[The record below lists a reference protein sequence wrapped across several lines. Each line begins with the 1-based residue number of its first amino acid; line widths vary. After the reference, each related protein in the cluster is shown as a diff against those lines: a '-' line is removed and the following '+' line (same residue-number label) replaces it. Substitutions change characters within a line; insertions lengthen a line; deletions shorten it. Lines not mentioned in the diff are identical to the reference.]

1 MPAPTPLLAATP
13 WQELLP
19 YLPLVIGAGVGLGV
33 LLLLGLRGRRP
44 AAVADDSS
52 TSLSGSSHWRAAE
65 ATYSDRR
72 SSVRR
77 DGAPIKILVSSPA
90 FQTGQDHGYV
100 LDRSTGGLR
109 IALGTAVAA
118 GTSLMVRACHA
129 PDTVP
134 WVTVLVRSCKPAGQ
148 HHELGCEFEKTPP
161 WNVLLLFG

>member
-1 MPAPTPLLAATP
+1 MTALAPPFAAVWT
-13 WQELLP
+13 ELLP
-19 YLPLVIGAGVGLGV
+19 YLPLAVGAGVGLGV

-44 AAVADDSS
+44 ARDEDAPA
-52 TSLSGSSHWRAAE
+52 SLSGSDQWRAAE
-65 ATYSDRR
+65 ASYSDRR

-77 DGAPIKILVSSPA
+77 DGAPIKVLVSSPA
-90 FQTGQDHGYV
+90 FQTGQDYGYV

>member
-1 MPAPTPLLAATP
+1 MTAPILLAAAP
-13 WQELLP
+13 WRELLP
-19 YLPLVIGAGVGLGV
+19 YLPLAVGAGVGLAV
-33 LLLLGLRGRRP
+33 LLLLGVRGRRP
-44 AAVADDSS
+44 AVADDGPV
-52 TSLSGSSHWRAAE
+52 SLSGSDQWRAAE
-65 ATYSDRR
+65 ASYSDRR

-77 DGAPIKILVSSPA
+77 EGAPIKILVSSPA
-90 FQTGQDHGYV
+90 FQRGQDCGYV

-118 GTSLMVRACHA
+118 GTSLLVRATHA

-134 WVTVLVRSCKPAGQ
+134 WVTVLVRSCKHTGQ

>member
-1 MPAPTPLLAATP
+1 MIVHCLPFAAA
-13 WQELLP
+13 WSDMLP
-19 YLPLVIGAGVGLGV
+19 FLPLVIGAAVGLGV
-33 LLLLGLRGRRP
+33 LVLLGLRSRQP
-44 AAVADDSS
+44 AKDEE
-52 TSLSGSSHWRAAE
+52 TPTLLSGSAQWRAAE
-65 ATYSDRR
+65 ASYSDRR

-77 DGAPIKILVSSPA
+77 DGAPIKVLVNSPA
-90 FQTGQDHGYV
+90 FQTGQDYGYV

-129 PDTVP
+129 PDSVP
-134 WVTVLVRSCKPAGQ
+134 WVTVLVRSCKPTGQ